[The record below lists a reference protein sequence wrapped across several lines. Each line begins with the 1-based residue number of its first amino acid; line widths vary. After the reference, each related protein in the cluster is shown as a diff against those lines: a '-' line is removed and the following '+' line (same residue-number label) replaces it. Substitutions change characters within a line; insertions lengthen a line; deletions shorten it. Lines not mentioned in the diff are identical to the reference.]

1 VNGVGLFK
9 RKQVVFEQ
17 EGILVGEFDPT
28 EPSLFRNVVHIHINV
43 KPKRLLYLHA
53 RSDRP
58 VDVAVFNQTGNPIRH
73 LDGIT
78 DGTLGPISTETW
90 TEMSFVL
97 GVFRGDK
104 ATADVE
110 VWTEKK

>member
-1 VNGVGLFK
+1 MGLFK

-17 EGILVGEFDPT
+17 DGIAVGEFDPT
-28 EPSLFRNVVHIHINV
+28 EPSLYRNVMHFHINV

-53 RSDRP
+53 ESDYP
-58 VDVAVFNQTGNPIRH
+58 VDVAVFNQTGNPVRH

-78 DGTLGPISTETW
+78 DDTLGPISTENW

-104 ATADVE
+104 ATVDVE
-110 VWTEKK
+110 AWTERK